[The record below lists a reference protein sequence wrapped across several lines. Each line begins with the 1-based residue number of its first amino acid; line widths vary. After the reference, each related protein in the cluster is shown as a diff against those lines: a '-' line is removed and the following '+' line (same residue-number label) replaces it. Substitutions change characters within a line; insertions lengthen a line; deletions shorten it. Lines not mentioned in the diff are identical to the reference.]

1 MHHHRAMIRSLRSW
15 FVTLAACSVPWHLDL
30 RAATPLAQD
39 FTVVFHNPDPEYY
52 VEGPGLVRSDDG
64 TLIAIVPVVP
74 REEWSVERRAEH
86 SITHILR
93 SQDGGKTWQETS
105 SLPYYSAAPFI
116 HRGTLYLLVNKGGTK
131 SRNDDVLI
139 LSSRDGG
146 TQWSEP
152 VTLFRGH
159 YWNCHTAMVQT
170 DDKLYWA
177 TDDLSL
183 GKNRGPCLIAGN
195 LTKDAMDP
203 TAWRI
208 SKPVPFPG
216 EPNLLIPPKFAAE
229 TSQYLE
235 PNVIEVD
242 GKLRVLSTVK
252 IKRQTLAGLC
262 AVFDVADDG
271 TALDLKFQQ
280 YSPMPSGQLKF
291 CVLRDEVSN
300 LFWVTGNQPA
310 DSQRQFEWGAKAE
323 KNGTYKASAGDRR
336 FLMLQYSCDA
346 LNWFPAGCIAQ
357 AAKMS
362 QSFMY
367 ARPVIDGDDLAIIC
381 RSSINAPNQHDAD
394 CATFHRVKDFRRL
407 ALDLVPAR
415 EEPVKAPSEAKGK

>member
-1 MHHHRAMIRSLRSW
+1 MMISLRSW
-15 FVTLAACSVPWHLDL
+15 LVALVAGSVLGPMNL

-39 FTVVFHNPDPEYY
+39 YTVVFHNPDPEYY

-74 REEWSVERRAEH
+74 REEWSVERRAKH

-93 SQDGGKTWQETS
+93 SHDGGKSWQETS

-116 HRGTLYLLVNKGGTK
+116 HRGALYLLVNKGGTK

-139 LSSRDGG
+139 LRSDDGG
-146 TQWSEP
+146 TKWSEP
-152 VTLFRGH
+152 VTLFKGH
-159 YWNCHTAMVQT
+159 YWNCHTAMVQKE
-170 DDKLYWA
+170 DKLYWA

-183 GKNRGPCLIAGN
+183 GKNRGPCLIAGD
-195 LTKDAMDP
+195 LSKDAMDP
-203 TAWRI
+203 MAWRI

-216 EPNLLIPPKFAAE
+216 EPKLLIPPKFAAE
-229 TSQYLE
+229 TNQYLE
-235 PNVIEVD
+235 PNVIEFD

-262 AVFDVADDG
+262 AVFDATDDG
-271 TALDLKFQQ
+271 QSLQLNFQQ
-280 YSPMPSGQLKF
+280 YSPMPCGQLKF
-291 CVLRDEVSN
+291 CVLRDEISK

-323 KNGTYKASAGDRR
+323 KMGNFKASAGDRR
-336 FLMLQYSCDA
+336 FLMLQYSVDA
-346 LNWFPAGCIAQ
+346 LNWFPAGCIAH
-357 AAKMS
+357 AAKIS

-367 ARPVIDGDDLAIIC
+367 ARPVIDGEDLAIIC
-381 RSSINAPNQHDAD
+381 RSSVNAPNQHDAD
-394 CATFHRVKDFRRL
+394 YATFHRVKDFRRL
-407 ALDLVPAR
+407 ALKLVPAA
-415 EEPVKAPSEAKGK
+415 E